1 MSKEDLVSSIVY
13 LLMIAVAVAV
23 GYVMLAPII
32 QKNYL
37 SSGGV
42 LFCFLI
48 LSLIVGLIINSILVE
63 IGHLVGAKIGKYEIL
78 AFNILGLAI
87 YKVKEKDKYLF
98 KFKFPKTFDGLT
110 GETLITPKN
119 DKARP
124 MLFVFLPL
132 VMFLIEVLG
141 CICAFLYI
149 ADTKSN
155 DGLMFLK
162 YGILISTIVGSMIVI
177 YNYFPTRLDNMNDG
191 YRLVLLNKK
200 INIDAFNELLRIQR
214 NEFFNEPNNNIRQFE
229 QITDF
234 TAQVNMMGAEQAIDN
249 NYEYSL
255 EIIDNILSQKDKI
268 SKNTLFDIKL
278 TKCFILLLYKDVEEG
293 KTFYLNEFNDEERKR
308 ISSCNRIDT
317 IKVYLLYAGLVEKS
331 DSEVEYALEKSI
343 KALRKAL
350 PGVKDKEKK
359 LLDLAINKVKVKEE
373 NV

>member
-23 GYVMLAPII
+23 GYVMLAPVI

-37 SSGGV
+37 GSGGT
-42 LFCFLI
+42 LFFFLI
-48 LSLIVGLIINSILVE
+48 LSLIIGLLVNSILIE
-63 IGHLVGAKIGKYEIL
+63 FGHLIGAKIGKYEIL
-78 AFNILGLAI
+78 AFNILGLAFF
-87 YKVKEKDKYLF
+87 KVKEDEKFIL

-110 GETLITPKN
+110 GETVITPKN
-119 DKARP
+119 EKSKP

-132 VMFLIEVLG
+132 VMFFIEVLG

-149 ADTKSN
+149 ADSKN
-155 DGLMFLK
+155 NEGLMFLK
-162 YGILISTIVGSMIVI
+162 YGVLISTLVGAMIII
-177 YNYFPTRLDNMNDG
+177 YNYFPSRLDNMNDG

-214 NEFFNEPNNNIRQFE
+214 NDFFNEPNNNIRQFE

-234 TAQVNMMGAEQAIDN
+234 TAKVNMMGAE
-249 NYEYSL
+249 EYIENDYQESL
-255 EIIDNILSQKDKI
+255 KIIDNILTQPDRI

-278 TKCFILLLYKDVEEG
+278 TKCFILLLYKDINEG
-293 KTFYLNEFNDEERKR
+293 KNFYLNEFNDEERRR
-308 ISSCNRIDT
+308 ISSCNRIDS

-331 DSEVEYALEKSI
+331 DSEVEYALEKST
-343 KALRKAL
+343 KALKKAL

-359 LLDLAINKVKVKEE
+359 LIDLAVNKLKIKG
-373 NV
+373 NDA

>member
-1 MSKEDLVSSIVY
+1 M
-13 LLMIAVAVAV
+13 
-23 GYVMLAPII
+23 
-32 QKNYL
+32 
-37 SSGGV
+37 
-42 LFCFLI
+42 
-48 LSLIVGLIINSILVE
+48 
-63 IGHLVGAKIGKYEIL
+63 
-78 AFNILGLAI
+78 
-87 YKVKEKDKYLF
+87 
-98 KFKFPKTFDGLT
+98 
-110 GETLITPKN
+110 
-119 DKARP
+119 
-124 MLFVFLPL
+124 
-132 VMFLIEVLG
+132 
-141 CICAFLYI
+141 
-149 ADTKSN
+149 
-155 DGLMFLK
+155 
-162 YGILISTIVGSMIVI
+162 
-177 YNYFPTRLDNMNDG
+177 
-191 YRLVLLNKK
+191 
-200 INIDAFNELLRIQR
+200 LRIQR

-359 LLDLAINKVKVKEE
+359 LLDLAINKVKVK
-373 NV
+373 

>member
-1 MSKEDLVSSIVY
+1 
-13 LLMIAVAVAV
+13 
-23 GYVMLAPII
+23 
-32 QKNYL
+32 
-37 SSGGV
+37 
-42 LFCFLI
+42 
-48 LSLIVGLIINSILVE
+48 
-63 IGHLVGAKIGKYEIL
+63 
-78 AFNILGLAI
+78 
-87 YKVKEKDKYLF
+87 
-98 KFKFPKTFDGLT
+98 
-110 GETLITPKN
+110 
-119 DKARP
+119 
-124 MLFVFLPL
+124 
-132 VMFLIEVLG
+132 
-141 CICAFLYI
+141 
-149 ADTKSN
+149 
-155 DGLMFLK
+155 
-162 YGILISTIVGSMIVI
+162 MIVI
-177 YNYFPTRLDNMNDG
+177 YDYFPSRLDNMNDG

-343 KALRKAL
+343 KALKKAL
-350 PGVKDKEKK
+350 PGAKDKEKK

>member
-1 MSKEDLVSSIVY
+1 MDLIRKLVSIPSFTGNFYAIDKCIELCMNIVDKNAY
-13 LLMIAVAVAV
+13 FFEKNKNGYKSLLISTHNSLDFDV
-23 GYVMLAPII
+23 
-32 QKNYL
+32 
-37 SSGGV
+37 
-42 LFCFLI
+42 
-48 LSLIVGLIINSILVE
+48 LSLCHIDVYRSDKYEMIETIDKIYGRGVFDMKSFVVSNLVNFNNIINT
-63 IGHLVGAKIGKYEIL
+63 
-78 AFNILGLAI
+78 N
-87 YKVKEKDKYLF
+87 
-98 KFKFPKTFDGLT
+98 
-110 GETLITPKN
+110 
-119 DKARP
+119 
-124 MLFVFLPL
+124 
-132 VMFLIEVLG
+132 
-141 CICAFLYI
+141 
-149 ADTKSN
+149 KS
-155 DGLMFLK
+155 LK

-177 YNYFPTRLDNMNDG
+177 YDYFPSRLDNMNDG

-214 NEFFNEPNNNIRQFE
+214 NEFFNEPNNNIRQFK

-293 KTFYLNEFNDEERKR
+293 KTFYLNEFNDEERRR

-359 LLDLAINKVKVKEE
+359 LLDLAINKVKVKKE

>member
-1 MSKEDLVSSIVY
+1 MSKEDLVSSVVY

-23 GYVMLAPII
+23 GYVMLAPVI

-37 SSGGV
+37 GSGGI

-48 LSLIVGLIINSILVE
+48 LSLIIGLIINSILVE
-63 IGHLVGAKIGKYEIL
+63 VGHLIGAKIGKYEIL

-87 YKVKEKDKYLF
+87 FKIKEEEKYLL
-98 KFKFPKTFDGLT
+98 KFKFPKIFDGLT
-110 GETLITPKN
+110 GETVITPKSE
-119 DKARP
+119 KSKP

-132 VMFLIEVLG
+132 VMFFIEVLG

-149 ADTKSN
+149 IDTKN
-155 DGLMFLK
+155 NEGLMFLK
-162 YGILISTIVGSMIVI
+162 YGILVSTLVGAMIII
-177 YNYFPTRLDNMNDG
+177 YNYFPSRLDNMNDG

-234 TAQVNMMGAEQAIDN
+234 TAKVNVMGAEEYIKT
-249 NYEYSL
+249 NYVESL
-255 EIIDNILSQKDKI
+255 KIIDNILVQKDKI

-278 TKCFILLLYKDVEEG
+278 TKCFILFLYKDVEEG
-293 KTFYLNEFNDEERKR
+293 KKFYLNEFNDEERR
-308 ISSCNRIDT
+308 WISSCNRVDS

-331 DSEVEYALEKSI
+331 HSEVEYALEKST
-343 KALRKAL
+343 KAFSKAL
-350 PGVKDKEKK
+350 PGVKDKEKR
-359 LLDLAINKVKVKEE
+359 LLDLAINKITTKEE
-373 NV
+373 KI